1 MGSSIHREFLGWQR
15 PALAT
20 AAEYLLSAFAREHEW
35 DLGGVIVVVPGGRA
49 GHRLR
54 EILVALAEERQLD
67 LTPPDIVTEQDLPE
81 RLYQPRRPLADVLT
95 QHLAW
100 VAALREMPA
109 TRLAPFLPHP
119 PAANDTLRWLAVAQ
133 TLRGLHKELAA
144 DGIACPDVLN
154 GAAKLEGFI
163 EHDRWETLCKLQRA
177 YLDVLDRL
185 QLWDAQTARLVAIE
199 KREIATEQRIV
210 LLGMVDL
217 NRAQRQML
225 DQIAERVTAF
235 VVAPSELADR
245 FDAHGCLIPE
255 QWTEM
260 ELPLADEQI
269 ERVDGPADQAEAV
282 TRWLAALG
290 GRYRADQITVGLPD
304 ERLAPQIE
312 RQLEQLGVR
321 ARFAIAKKLPETGP
335 YRLLQIA
342 AEYAARGRF
351 RDLTALVRHPDVFE
365 WLAGRVR
372 AEDVS
377 ASDILLTLDNFAS
390 ERLPA
395 RLDPDRLAKEPEQ
408 GKLLAIHRA
417 AAALVAPLTGA
428 AQPLAAWAEP
438 LRRVL
443 IDVYGGRTLDR
454 RQEADR
460 YLLEALEF
468 MQDALG
474 ELAAVPEA
482 IQPALDAQ
490 QACRLVLDALSSQ
503 GIAPPADP
511 DAIELLGW
519 LELPL
524 DDAPALAVTTFNEG
538 FVPSA
543 MSADSFLP
551 NRLRRHLGLLDNDRR
566 LARDAYA
573 LSVLLASRENLRLIV
588 THRDAEGNPLAPSR
602 LLFATDPDGVVSRAL
617 KFFGDLP
624 PTPPRRNLL
633 ADKPRD
639 RSTLVPPRPR
649 PLKTPITELSVTKF
663 RDYIA
668 CPYRFYLRHIA
679 QLESLA
685 DAADELDGGAFG
697 DLVHLVLEQFGR
709 SSEARGCDDPQ
720 QIAAFLEER
729 LYKIAAA
736 RYGGK
741 NARAAVHVQIEQA
754 RLRLAAFAEWQ
765 ARRIRDGW
773 QIVFS
778 EDTESKQR
786 TLTAPFPAGDEPF
799 TLRGRI
805 DRIDYHAGERVLAV
819 LDYKTA
825 DAGLSPQQTHLRSG
839 EWIDLQLPLY
849 RHLLA
854 AVKLPAQREAIAK
867 VELGYILLPKDSG
880 GVKHALAEWDDTQLQ
895 AADARA
901 RQIIADIRAEK
912 FWPPL
917 QPPPLFCEDLAAICQ
932 DRALGQWRAAEGDA
946 A

>member
-15 PALAT
+15 PALAS
-20 AAEYLLSAFAREHEW
+20 AAEHFLAAFARGREW
-35 DLGGVIVVVPGGRA
+35 DLGQVTVVVPGGRA
-49 GHRLR
+49 GYRLR

-100 VAALREMPA
+100 VTAMQAMPPA
-109 TRLAPFLPHP
+109 RLAPFLPHP
-119 PAANDTLRWLAVAQ
+119 PAAGDMLRWLAVAQ
-133 TLRGLHKELAA
+133 MLRGLHKELAA
-144 DGIACPDVLN
+144 DGIDCRRVLA
-154 GAAKLEGFI
+154 GAAALDGFA
-163 EHDRWETLCKLQRA
+163 EHERWQALHELQRS

-199 KREIATEQRIV
+199 KREIATDQRIV

-225 DQIAERVTAF
+225 DQVADRVTAL
-235 VVAPSELADR
+235 VVAPSDFADR
-245 FDAHGCLIPE
+245 FDAYGCLVPDR
-255 QWTEM
+255 WTEL
-260 ELPLADEQI
+260 ELPLANEQI

-290 GRYRADQITVGLPD
+290 GNYRADQITVGLPD

-312 RQLEQLGVR
+312 RQLEQSGIR
-321 ARFAIAKKLPETGP
+321 GRFAIAKKLPETGP

-342 AEYAARGRF
+342 AEYAGRGRF
-351 RDLTALVRHPDVFE
+351 RDLAALVRHPDVFD
-365 WLAGRVR
+365 WLAARVR
-372 AEDVS
+372 REEILPA
-377 ASDILLTLDNFAS
+377 DILLTLDTFAS
-390 ERLPA
+390 QRLPA
-395 RLDPDRLAKEPEQ
+395 RLDAERLAKEPEL

-417 AAALVAPLTGA
+417 AAELVAPLTDT

-438 LRRVL
+438 MRRVL
-443 IDVYGGRTLDR
+443 TMVYGCRTLDR

-460 YLLEALEF
+460 YLLESLESV
-468 MQDALG
+468 QEVLS
-474 ELAAVPEA
+474 ELAAVPAE
-482 IQPALDAQ
+482 IQPALDAR
-490 QACRLVLDALSSQ
+490 QACRLVLDALSTQ
-503 GIAPPADP
+503 GIAPPANP
-511 DAIELLGW
+511 EAIELLGW

-524 DDAPALAVTTFNEG
+524 DDAPALVITTFNEG

-543 MSADSFLP
+543 MSADAFLP
-551 NRLRRHLGLLDNDRR
+551 NQLRRHLGLLDNDRR
-566 LARDAYA
+566 LARDAFA
-573 LSVLLASRENLRLIV
+573 LSVLLASRKELKLIV
-588 THRDAEGNPLAPSR
+588 AHRDAEGNPLAPSR
-602 LLFATDPDGVVSRAL
+602 LLFAADESRVVARAL
-617 KFFGDLP
+617 EFFGDLP
-624 PTPPRRNLL
+624 PAPPRRNLL
-633 ADKPRD
+633 ADQPRTKSALAPPKPH
-639 RSTLVPPRPR
+639 
-649 PLKTPITELSVTKF
+649 PLTAPITELSVTKF

-679 QLESLA
+679 QLECLA

-697 DLVHLVLEQFGR
+697 DLVHVVLEQFGR
-709 SSEARGCDDPQ
+709 SPEARASADAQ
-720 QIAAFLEER
+720 AIAAFLEER

-765 ARRIRDGW
+765 ARRVREGW

-786 TLTAPFPAGDEPF
+786 TLTIAFQAGDEPF

-825 DAGLSPQQTHLRSG
+825 DAGLSPQQTHLRAG

-849 RHLLA
+849 RHLLQ
-854 AVKLPAQREAIAK
+854 AVALPAKRDSLDRI
-867 VELGYILLPKDSG
+867 ELGYILLPKDSG
-880 GVKHALAEWDDTQLQ
+880 SVKHAPAEWDEGLLRT
-895 AADARA
+895 ADVRA

-912 FWPPL
+912 FWPPTH
-917 QPPPLFCEDLAAICQ
+917 PPPQFCEDLAAICQ
-932 DRALGQWRAAEGDA
+932 DRSLGQRHAGEGDGA
-946 A
+946 